1 MAKSTK
7 EQQQKYRD
15 RQRLGNVDR
24 RLNLW
29 TSSLVY
35 CALK

>member
-7 EQQQKYRD
+7 EHQQKYID

-29 TSSLVY
+29 ISSL
-35 CALK
+35 A